1 VRDEKLESALPN
13 PPKITFGEVIAQR
26 KTNGAV
32 RA

>member
-13 PPKITFGEVIAQR
+13 APKITVGEVIAK